1 MVYSLLGGLRTF
13 TIGHADS
20 PHVRAGLIM
29 RVAGLSAA
37 LWCTCL
43 ARSPFHLRGRR
54 RSPAGDFMETTAATE
69 RLPAGAAAI
78 FVDSE
83 YVAALPLLSRICEQ
97 QGIDLRSYASEDH
110 PMASRATHTIQ
121 SKERGA
127 VNTQM
132 IWGMAMYC
140 SDKHQVA
147 QILLVTDDHL
157 GNTLA
162 SLGLGV
168 SWASLEL
175 DMPQPWRRA
184 LGGSAKD
191 FFARQVG
198 EQALGARSRSRRRS
212 RLSCGGRGS
221 DGDGSGGEGNG
232 GVGGGG
238 EGAGGSGGGGG
249 GDSGGGEG
257 GGGPR
262 NGQEAARAEVHPRSR
277 RVGRAA
283 GAPALVSLFRQAVL
297 RRGAAGSPDV
307 TDRPDASS
315 PAAAPPASAPPAA
328 AAPPAQTQTPDLT
341 T

>member
-1 MVYSLLGGLRTF
+1 
-13 TIGHADS
+13 
-20 PHVRAGLIM
+20 
-29 RVAGLSAA
+29 
-37 LWCTCL
+37 
-43 ARSPFHLRGRR
+43 
-54 RSPAGDFMETTAATE
+54 METTAATE

-97 QGIDLRSYASEDH
+97 QGIDLRSYATEDH
-110 PMASRATHTIQ
+110 PMANEATHTIQ

-127 VNTQM
+127 VTTQM
-132 IWGMAMYC
+132 IWDIAMYC

-147 QILLVTDDHL
+147 QILLVTDDRL
-157 GNTLA
+157 GKTLSSLSVVA
-162 SLGLGV
+162 SRV

-191 FFARQVG
+191 FFARQAG

-328 AAPPAQTQTPDLT
+328 AAPHAQSQT
-341 T
+341 

>member
-1 MVYSLLGGLRTF
+1 
-13 TIGHADS
+13 
-20 PHVRAGLIM
+20 
-29 RVAGLSAA
+29 
-37 LWCTCL
+37 
-43 ARSPFHLRGRR
+43 
-54 RSPAGDFMETTAATE
+54 METTPATE

-78 FVDSE
+78 FVDLE

-97 QGIDLRSYASEDH
+97 QGIDLRSYATEDH

-132 IWGMAMYC
+132 IWDMAMYC

-162 SLGLGV
+162 SLGLVGV

-184 LGGSAKD
+184 LGGSAND
-191 FFARQVG
+191 FFAK
-198 EQALGARSRSRRRS
+198 QAGRSRSRRRS

-238 EGAGGSGGGGG
+238 EGAGGGGGGGG

-277 RVGRAA
+277 RAARAA
-283 GAPALVSLFRQAVL
+283 GAPALVSLL
-297 RRGAAGSPDV
+297 RG
-307 TDRPDASS
+307 RP
-315 PAAAPPASAPPAA
+315 P
-328 AAPPAQTQTPDLT
+328 
-341 T
+341 

>member
-1 MVYSLLGGLRTF
+1 MESSL
-13 TIGHADS
+13 
-20 PHVRAGLIM
+20 
-29 RVAGLSAA
+29 
-37 LWCTCL
+37 
-43 ARSPFHLRGRR
+43 
-54 RSPAGDFMETTAATE
+54 ATE

-78 FVDSE
+78 FIDLE

-97 QGIDLRSYASEDH
+97 QGIDLRSYVTEDH

-132 IWGMAMYC
+132 IWDMAMYC

-147 QILLVTDDHL
+147 QILLVTDERL
-157 GNTLA
+157 GKTLSSLSVVA
-162 SLGLGV
+162 SRV

-175 DMPQPWRRA
+175 DMPQPWRTA

-191 FFARQVG
+191 FFAKQ
-198 EQALGARSRSRRRS
+198 
-212 RLSCGGRGS
+212 GGC
-221 DGDGSGGEGNG
+221 
-232 GVGGGG
+232 
-238 EGAGGSGGGGG
+238 
-249 GDSGGGEG
+249 GEG

-283 GAPALVSLFRQAVL
+283 GAPALVSLLRQAVL
-297 RRGAAGSPDV
+297 RRGAADSPDV
-307 TDRPDASS
+307 NDHPDASS

-328 AAPPAQTQTPDLT
+328 AAPPAQTQT
-341 T
+341 

>member
-1 MVYSLLGGLRTF
+1 
-13 TIGHADS
+13 
-20 PHVRAGLIM
+20 
-29 RVAGLSAA
+29 
-37 LWCTCL
+37 
-43 ARSPFHLRGRR
+43 
-54 RSPAGDFMETTAATE
+54 METTAATE

-78 FVDSE
+78 FIDLE

-97 QGIDLRSYASEDH
+97 QGIDLRSYATEDH

-132 IWGMAMYC
+132 IWDMAMYC

-157 GNTLA
+157 GKTLA

-191 FFARQVG
+191 FFARQAG
-198 EQALGARSRSRRRS
+198 EQALGARRRSRRRS

-232 GVGGGG
+232 GVGSGG
-238 EGAGGSGGGGG
+238 EGASFISG
-249 GDSGGGEG
+249 
-257 GGGPR
+257 
-262 NGQEAARAEVHPRSR
+262 VRS
-277 RVGRAA
+277 
-283 GAPALVSLFRQAVL
+283 SK
-297 RRGAAGSPDV
+297 
-307 TDRPDASS
+307 
-315 PAAAPPASAPPAA
+315 
-328 AAPPAQTQTPDLT
+328 
-341 T
+341 